1 MSETIIAV
9 LITGLISVIT
19 TVITVVVSNKSN
31 SDKMAA
37 ELDKRLALT
46 DNEIGHIKADLKEH
60 NGYAKM
66 FATYEAASEEKF
78 KTIFNELAEIKSD
91 IKAINNPTR

>member
-46 DNEIGHIKADLKEH
+46 DNEINHIKSEMQEMKADLKSH
-60 NGYAKM
+60 NGYAQM
-66 FATYEAASEEKF
+66 FAKYSAASDERF
-78 KTIFNELAEIKSD
+78 KTVFNELESLK
-91 IKAINNPTR
+91 K